1 MKLGLGKSAVALA
14 ALASLALAACGG
26 GGGGGGS
33 SSGGGSSGG
42 GAAAPPAAQISQPD
56 AVRLAKQA
64 TFGPTT
70 VLVDRIVQANLNG
83 WLDEQFA
90 ASGSTYADL
99 ATRVQNR
106 NYCNLMT
113 GTAATICNRDYMSST
128 PVAMRFYGNAMQQ
141 PDQLRQR
148 VAWALSQIVVASDV
162 EVRST
167 AGLAALN
174 QIFLTNAFGNYR
186 DILKAAT
193 LNAYMGD
200 YLDMANSSRT
210 APNENY
216 ARELM
221 QLFSM
226 GVDKLNMDGTP
237 VNDASGA
244 AAPSYTAAD
253 VKDVA
258 RALTGWTYARL
269 NGAPLSDNNQLDYA
283 APMVM
288 NAAIYDSGAK
298 SFLGTTVAAG
308 TGQMASLDA
317 VIDAV
322 FNNASTAPYISKQ
335 LIQMLVTSNPTPAYV
350 QRVASVFANNG
361 AGMRGDMKAVVRA
374 ILTDAEDRGDAK
386 TADANAKIKEPVLLT
401 TAIGRLAGFKSD
413 GYAFTTRDAALG
425 QAPFRSP
432 SVFNFY
438 PPDYPLPQ
446 GSGLLS
452 PASKLMTTATIMAR
466 HNLVYDWTVSG
477 DATRGE
483 YAVQANLDGSTGTQP
498 DWGPWE
504 ALTDPNALIDRIN
517 LLMLNNT
524 MSSSQRASLLT
535 AITAVTN
542 IDPALQARRRAQ
554 TALYIVGASPAFQT
568 DR

>member
-1 MKLGLGKSAVALA
+1 MKLDLGLRRFALL
-14 ALASLALAACGG
+14 ALSSLALAAC
-26 GGGGGGS
+26 GGGGS

-42 GAAAPPAAQISQPD
+42 GGGAPAPAPTPVAITQPD

-64 TFGPTT
+64 SFGPTT
-70 VLVDRIVQANLNG
+70 ALVDQITAASLNG
-83 WLDEQFA
+83 WLDQQFA
-90 ASGSTYADL
+90 ATGSTYADL

-113 GTAATICNRDYMSST
+113 GAAATVCNRDFMSST
-128 PVAMRFYGNAMQQ
+128 PVAMRFYSNAMQQ

-148 VAWALSQIVVASDV
+148 VAWALSQILVASDV

-167 AGLAALN
+167 AGLASLN
-174 QIFLTNAFGNYR
+174 QIFLSNAFGNYR
-186 DILKAAT
+186 DILRATT

-200 YLDMANSSRT
+200 YLDMANSSRV

-226 GVDKLNMDGTP
+226 GVDKLNPDGTRQT
-237 VNDASGA
+237 DASGA
-244 AAPSYTAAD
+244 AAPSYTSAD
-253 VKDVA
+253 VREVA
-258 RALTGWTYARL
+258 RALTGWTYTRL
-269 NGAPLSDNNQLDYA
+269 NGAPLTDNNQLDYA
-283 APMVM
+283 SPMIP
-288 NAAIYDSGAK
+288 NAAIYDTGAK
-298 SFLGTTVAAG
+298 TFLGVTVPAAAA
-308 TGQMASLDA
+308 QQASLDA

-350 QRVASVFANNG
+350 ARVSAVFANNG
-361 AGMRGDMKAVVRA
+361 SGVRGDLKAVVRA
-374 ILTDAEDRGDAK
+374 ILTDAEARGDAK
-386 TADANAKIKEPVLLT
+386 TADTTAKIKEPVLLT
-401 TAIGRLAGFKSD
+401 TAIGRLAGFRTD

-425 QAPFRSP
+425 QAPFRSG

-452 PASKLMTTATIMAR
+452 PPSKLMTTATVMAR
-466 HNLVYDWTVSG
+466 HNLVYDWTFSG
-477 DATRGE
+477 DGTRGE
-483 YAVQANLDGSTGTQP
+483 YAIQPTLDGSTGTQP
-498 DWGPWE
+498 NWAPWE
-504 ALTDPNALIDRIN
+504 AITDPNALIDRIN

-524 MSSSQRASLLT
+524 MTSAQRSALMA
-535 AITAVTN
+535 AITPITN
-542 IDPALQARRRAQ
+542 ADPATQARRRAQ

>member
-1 MKLGLGKSAVALA
+1 MKLKRGIRAAGLILSGLL
-14 ALASLALAACGG
+14 LASCGG
-26 GGGGGGS
+26 GGSDSG
-33 SSGGGSSGG
+33 SSGGGS
-42 GAAAPPAAQISQPD
+42 APAPAPAPVAITQPD

-64 TFGPTT
+64 SFGPTT
-70 VLVDRIVQANLNG
+70 ALVDQIVSANLNG
-83 WLDEQFA
+83 WLDQQFA
-90 ASGSTYADL
+90 ATGSSYADL

-106 NYCNLMT
+106 DYCNLMT
-113 GTAATICNRDYMSST
+113 GAAATACNRDFMSST
-128 PVAMRFYGNAMQQ
+128 PMAMRFYSNAMQQ

-148 VAWALSQIVVASDV
+148 VAWALSQILVASDV
-162 EVRST
+162 EVKST
-167 AGLAALN
+167 AGLASLN

-186 DILKAAT
+186 DILRATT

-221 QLFSM
+221 ELFST
-226 GVDKLNMDGTP
+226 GVDKLNPDGTAIT
-237 VNDASGA
+237 DASGA
-244 AAPSYTAAD
+244 TTPNYTAAD
-253 VKDVA
+253 VKDIA
-258 RALTGWTYARL
+258 RALTGWTYTRL
-269 NGAPLSDNNQLDYA
+269 NGAPLTDNNRLDYA
-283 APMVM
+283 SPMIP
-288 NAAIYDSGAK
+288 NAALYDTGAK
-298 SFLGTTVAAG
+298 TFLGTTVPAG
-308 TGQMASLDA
+308 APQADSLNA

-350 QRVASVFANNG
+350 ARISGVFANNG
-361 AGMRGDMKAVVRA
+361 SGVRGDLKAVVRA
-374 ILTDAEDRGDAK
+374 ILTDAEARGDTK
-386 TADANAKIKEPVLLT
+386 TADTAAKVKEPVLLT
-401 TAIGRLAGFKSD
+401 TAIGRLAGFRTD

-425 QAPFRSP
+425 QAPFRSG

-452 PASKLMTTATIMAR
+452 PPSKLLTTATIMSR

-477 DATRGE
+477 DSRGE
-483 YAVQANLDGSTGTQP
+483 YAVQATLAGSTGTQP
-498 DWGPWE
+498 NWAPWE
-504 ALTDPNALIDRIN
+504 AITDPNALIDRIN

-524 MSSSQRASLLT
+524 MTSAQRSSLMAAIT
-535 AITAVTN
+535 AITNTDAAV
-542 IDPALQARRRAQ
+542 QARRRAQ